1 MDDNMNNNQNNNQD
15 DEIKHDNYE
24 SESDTMEDISNS
36 QREIETINDNQYS
49 VDNKLFEDTSF
60 HTIKKKKRMHPL
72 LKTAAFFILFTF
84 VGGLLFGGG
93 YVSALYLGDTII
105 SDFIKID
112 TKQNDNNNVV
122 QIRQINPD
130 VAKNIEALYT
140 APVVISDAV
149 GPSVVTI
156 TSTLQDKYIGFNG
169 SSYFNEGSGSGIIFD
184 IDNDN
189 LYVVTNHHVI
199 DDASMV
205 TVTFMGGDTF
215 DAEILGYDS
224 RMDVAVLALDLDD
237 ISEEVMAKIAVA
249 SFGNSDDLKV
259 GELAVAIGSPLGK
272 AFSNSITVGVISA
285 VDRVISIDSSD
296 LKLIQT
302 DAAINPGNSGGALVN
317 TDGLIIGINTAKYID
332 TDVEGMG
339 FAIPI
344 NTAQPIIEK
353 ILNAKNGSDVANRI
367 SDDRP
372 FLGIGISDITEE
384 IYVQTGVPFGVYV
397 TEVYE
402 NSGAKEAG
410 IQPGDVIFAVGD
422 NKVLKSNDLITY
434 ISTYTVGDTV
444 PLSIARDSK
453 MIDVKAKLYKYSDVM
468 E

>member
-1 MDDNMNNNQNNNQD
+1 MDEQMNNNPKTNQE
-15 DEIKHDNYE
+15 DEIQNETHNETTQPEPESIEDNPAPL
-24 SESDTMEDISNS
+24 DIL
-36 QREIETINDNQYS
+36 IEP
-49 VDNKLFEDTSF
+49 DTS
-60 HTIKKKKRMHPL
+60 IINSKEKKKKNPL
-72 LKTAAFFILFTF
+72 LKIAAFFILFTF
-84 VGGLLFGGG
+84 LGGLLFGGG
-93 YVSALYLGDTII
+93 YVSALYFGDQFI

-122 QIRQINPD
+122 QIRQINPE
-130 VAKNIEALYT
+130 VAKDIQALYT

-156 TSTLQDKYIGFNG
+156 TSTFEDKFTSFNG

-184 IDNDN
+184 IDNEN
-189 LYVVTNHHVI
+189 LFVVTNHHVI
-199 DDASMV
+199 DGASKV
-205 TVTFMGGDTF
+205 DVTFMGGDTF
-215 DAEILGYDS
+215 KAEILGYDS
-224 RMDVAVLALDLDD
+224 TMDIAVLSIDLDD
-237 ISEEVMAKIAVA
+237 ISEEIMAKIAVA
-249 SFGNSDDLKV
+249 SFGNSDELKV

-285 VDRVISIDSSD
+285 VDRVISIDSAD

-317 TDGLIIGINTAKYID
+317 TDGLIVGINTAKYID

-353 ILNAKNGSDVANRI
+353 ILKSKDGSDIANHG

-372 FLGIGISDITEE
+372 FLGVGISDITEE
-384 IYVQTGVPFGVYV
+384 IYIETGVPFGVYV

-402 NSGAKEAG
+402 NSGADEAG
-410 IQPGDVIFAVGD
+410 IKPGDVIFAVGND
-422 NKVLKSNDLITY
+422 KVLKANDLITY
-434 ISTYTVGDTV
+434 ISTYKVGDTI
-444 PLSIARDSK
+444 PLSIARDSE
-453 MIDVKAKLYKYSDVM
+453 MIDVKAKLYKYSEVM
-468 E
+468 ETE

>member
-1 MDDNMNNNQNNNQD
+1 MDEQTNKSTSNNENNSINDPNNDQEN
-15 DEIKHDNYE
+15 EIKYDTTHQE
-24 SESDTMEDISNS
+24 SEPIANDITTLDHTLEEPISTSNLK
-36 QREIETINDNQYS
+36 E
-49 VDNKLFEDTSF
+49 
-60 HTIKKKKRMHPL
+60 KKKIHPI
-72 LKTAAFFILFTF
+72 LKVASFFILFTF
-84 VGGLLFGGG
+84 LGGVLFGGG
-93 YVSALYLGDTII
+93 YFTALYFGDTFI

-112 TKQNDNNNVV
+112 TKQNDNNNIV

-130 VAKNIEALYT
+130 VAKNLEAYYT

-156 TSTLQDKYIGFNG
+156 TSTLKDKFMSFNG

-189 LYVVTNHHVI
+189 LFVVTNHHVI
-199 DDASMV
+199 DGAIKVD
-205 TVTFMGGDTF
+205 VTFMGGDTF
-215 DAEILGYDS
+215 EAKVLGYDS
-224 RMDVAVLALDLDD
+224 TMDIAVLSINLAD
-237 ISEEVMAKIAVA
+237 IDQEIMAKVAIA
-249 SFGNSDDLKV
+249 SFGNSDELRV

-285 VDRVISIDSSD
+285 VDRIISIDSSD

-344 NTAQPIIEK
+344 NTARPIIDK
-353 ILNAKNGSDVANRI
+353 ILNSKEGSDVASTV

-372 FLGIGISDITEE
+372 FLGVGIADITQE
-384 IYVQTGVPFGVYV
+384 IYVQTGMPFGVYV
-397 TEVYE
+397 TDVFS
-402 NSGAKEAG
+402 NSGAEEAG
-410 IQPGDVIFAVGD
+410 IKPGDIIFSIGD
-422 NKVLKSNDLITY
+422 NKVLKSNDLITHV
-434 ISTYTVGDTV
+434 STYKVGDIITI
-444 PLSIARDSK
+444 SIARDSK
-453 MIDVKAKLYKYSDVM
+453 MIDVKAPLYKYSDVM
-468 E
+468 AEE